1 MTSPNPMTT
10 GLIAACLIL
19 GSCNDSDSSDD
30 PVDATNEPQSTDV
43 DASDVEE
50 DGSSASDGNTEAA
63 TESGVSSDSTPE
75 ATDSAEATDSPTDSG
90 ETGVTEEPPASG
102 DAGDAQVEETDNA
115 SETDTAATDADAPD
129 GSAPSGPRPGS
140 SPTDPV
146 GTGTNYEDPDAVAAL
161 DDAAPKEPDA
171 CADVS
176 CPQDTMCYTVR
187 EGTTLEGITVSHR
200 CVPFLEDCDWFTRT
214 CECLVVDPC
223 ELPFVCVGFSDLYN
237 EDALGDPFIAC
248 GQPPDPEPDPIPDP
262 TPPDQP
268 PPDCNTP
275 NCL

>member
-1 MTSPNPMTT
+1 MTSPNPKTA
-10 GLIAACLIL
+10 GLVAAYLML
-19 GSCNDSDSSDD
+19 ASCNDSSSSDD

-43 DASDVEE
+43 DTPDVEE
-50 DGSSASDGNTEAA
+50 DGSSASDRGTEAA
-63 TESGVSSDSTPE
+63 TESSVSLDSTPTE
-75 ATDSAEATDSPTDSG
+75 ATDSQLDSG
-90 ETGVTEEPPASG
+90 ETGIAEEPPASS
-102 DAGDAQVEETDNA
+102 DAGDAQVEETGSAA
-115 SETDTAATDADAPD
+115 SETDTAVIDVDAPD
-129 GSAPSGPRPGS
+129 GSAPSDPRPGS

-161 DDAAPKEPDA
+161 DEAAPKEPDA
-171 CADVS
+171 CTDVS
-176 CPQDTMCYTVR
+176 CSQETMCYTVR

-237 EDALGDPFIAC
+237 EDAQGDPFIAC

-262 TPPDQP
+262 APPDQP

-275 NCL
+275 NCP